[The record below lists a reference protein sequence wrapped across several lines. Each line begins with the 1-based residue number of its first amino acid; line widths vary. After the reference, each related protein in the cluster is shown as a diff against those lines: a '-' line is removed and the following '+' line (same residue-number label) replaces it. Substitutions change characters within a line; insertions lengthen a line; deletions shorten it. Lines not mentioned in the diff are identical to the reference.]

1 MLLFSQTADRIAAT
15 TKKLEKT
22 AILAEYFRAVAVDHA
37 AVAAVFFS
45 GRPFPVWE
53 ETTLQ
58 VGGSMLW
65 RIVAELAGKSEHALT
80 EAYRKHGDLG
90 AVAEAVLPQ
99 VESQRSSLPRL
110 PAKTPAAI
118 QRTFR
123 EISTAR
129 RPAFKAAV
137 VRQLLEAISPLE
149 AKYVIKVMTGDL
161 RIGLKESLVEEAI
174 ARAFAAEHPG
184 TTLKAVQRANMLL
197 GDIGETL
204 KLAAE
209 GRLGEAKMRLFHPI
223 GFMLASP
230 AESAEDALGFFQN
243 AWVEDKYDGIR
254 AQAHCSGDDVRFF
267 SRTPDEITE
276 SFPELPEALAG
287 LPSDAILDGE
297 ILAWSYSDDELSDV
311 VGRRSLQEESQ
322 VARRTSHENQA
333 HVARRAAHG
342 NQSHAEGR
350 ASHEDESHVA
360 RHAAH
365 GNQSHAEG
373 RTSHENQ
380 SHAEARAPHGNQ
392 SWVVASLSSATKQAP
407 EERPSLAQHG
417 SAGNFARIEPS
428 PGGTTDALPRIGRA
442 LPFSALQKRLGRK
455 MVTDALVREVPV
467 AYLVFDVL
475 YANGEL
481 VIDRPLRDRAEILD
495 DLLDRRKAVH
505 HGDTETRRRR
515 TKAEAQGL
523 LDFRPAENHDAT
535 ANAGLLTTNDQRP
548 PTSSETTYDLRRTT
562 ILPTTENR
570 QPTTAVI
577 RAPVF
582 RASSPDELNA
592 LFDAAQARGNEG
604 LMIKDPAS
612 PYSPGRRGKSWLKL
626 KRELATLDVVVTAV
640 EFGHGRR
647 IGVLSDYTFAVR
659 NGEQLLNV
667 GKAYSGLTDTEIAE
681 MTNWFLEHTTE
692 DQGFRR
698 VVEPKIVIEVAFNN
712 VMQSDRHNSG
722 YALRFP
728 RIVRLRPDK
737 LPEQADTLEKVKE
750 LYEKQG
756 KTSHPSQG

>member
-1 MLLFSQTADRIAAT
+1 LILENSIMLLFSQTADRIAAT

-22 AILAEYFRAVAVDHA
+22 AILAEYFRSVRLEDA

-65 RIVAELAGKSEHALT
+65 RMVAELAGKSEHALT
-80 EAYRKHGDLG
+80 EAYRKYGDLG

-99 VESQRSSLPRL
+99 IEPRTGSLPRL
-110 PAKTPAAI
+110 PSDAKSPAGI
-118 QRTFR
+118 QRIFR
-123 EISTAR
+123 EISAAR
-129 RPAFKAAV
+129 RPAFKAV
-137 VRQLLEAISPLE
+137 IVKQLLEDISPLE
-149 AKYVIKVMTGDL
+149 AKYVIKIMTGDL

-174 ARAFAAEHPG
+174 AKTFAHRHPE

-230 AESAEDALGFFQN
+230 AESAVDALSYFQN

-267 SRTPDEITE
+267 SRTRDQITE
-276 SFPELPEALAG
+276 SFPELPDALAD

-297 ILAWSYSDDELSDV
+297 ILAWDYSEGESSYDV
-311 VGRRSLQEESQ
+311 CRRSS
-322 VARRTSHENQA
+322 
-333 HVARRAAHG
+333 
-342 NQSHAEGR
+342 
-350 ASHEDESHVA
+350 
-360 RHAAH
+360 
-365 GNQSHAEG
+365 
-373 RTSHENQ
+373 ENQ
-380 SHAEARAPHGNQ
+380 SH
-392 SWVVASLSSATKQAP
+392 VASHTSHGRGSSDAEYRSSATVEPLRDEAP
-407 EERPSLAQHG
+407 EERPSLAQRG
-417 SAGNFARIEPS
+417 STGNCAATGAS
-428 PGGTTDALPRIGRA
+428 PGGTTDDLPGIGRA

-455 MVTDALVREVPV
+455 MVSDALIREVPL

-481 VIDRPLRDRAEILD
+481 VIDKPLRERAKILD
-495 DLLDRRKAVH
+495 ELLAKTTH
-505 HGDTETRRRR
+505 HRGTETRRRK
-515 TKAEAQGL
+515 TTTEVQGF
-523 LDFRPAENHDAT
+523 LDFRPAEKPEPTTDNC
-535 ANAGLLTTNDQRP
+535 LPTTNDQRLTP
-548 PTSSETTYDLRRTT
+548 GLRMIYDVRRAANSP
-562 ILPTTENR
+562 ILDEQ
-570 QPTTAVI
+570 QPRPAVI

-582 RASSPDELNA
+582 QASSPDELNA

-604 LMIKDPAS
+604 LMIKDPES

-626 KRELATLDVVVTAV
+626 KRELATIDVVVTAV

-659 NGEQLLNV
+659 DGEQLLNV

-681 MTNWFLEHTTE
+681 MTKWFLDHTIE

-737 LPEQADTLEKVKE
+737 LPEEADTLGRVKE
-750 LYEKQG
+750 IYGKQN
-756 KTSHPSQG
+756 KSR